1 MPLSARTFGDI
12 WVGICC
18 CHPPI
23 PCVGMAGPIITGSPD
38 AKTGGLP
45 QARLTDMT
53 IGYCGHPG
61 VIVSGSAL
69 QKTNG
74 LPTARLSDS
83 VTGCNI
89 GVVATGNPTHE
100 VG

>member
-1 MPLSARTFGDI
+1 MPLSARVGDI

-23 PCVGMAGPIITGSPD
+23 PCIGMAGPIIVGSAD
-38 AKTGGLP
+38 TQSSNSA

-61 VIVSGSAL
+61 FIVSASPNHKTNNLGSA
-69 QKTNG
+69 
-74 LPTARLSDS
+74 RVSDS

-89 GVVATGNPTHE
+89 GVIATGNPIHTIN
-100 VG
+100 